1 MIFVLRIAEVTI
13 PVGRAKASWFV
24 RQRRALRQGSLV
36 VAAKIAALQLW
47 PHDKKDGASRWTR
60 RSAIKTR

>member
-24 RQRRALRQGSLV
+24 RRQRHASAGSLV
-36 VAAKIAALQLW
+36 VAAKIAALPLRS
-47 PHDKKDGASRWTR
+47 DDEKNGASR
-60 RSAIKTR
+60 

>member
-1 MIFVLRIAEVTI
+1 LVAQKQAGLSGGNGTLR
-13 PVGRAKASWFV
+13 R
-24 RQRRALRQGSLV
+24 GSLV